1 MKRMFMTMLV
11 GICVFLFP
19 PLANAQTVYSLTG
32 TVQSEADGP
41 LPGANVVLK
50 ASGNGARPIGAT
62 TDADGRFSL
71 FVGKGLY
78 TLEIS
83 FVGYVTYTASVEVD
97 GDIRLPALTLRE
109 DNQLMDEVVVTA
121 HTITYN
127 TDGYV
132 SEVYKNPLYKQ
143 MDMTSVLKLSP
154 GTFATSSSVQ
164 VYGRGVSKVYLNG
177 RELKLRGEE
186 LVNYLEILEA
196 KNVKRMEVISSS
208 GVEEDATTLGGSIIR
223 LVTINPETG
232 GMANVNTYTLH
243 GEAKHMYSAGGSLN
257 WRINQRWGT
266 YLNASIFK
274 GNTENGNRI
283 GTLFHRTGEQLTDET
298 LGENKNL
305 NLRAVWGLTYDL
317 DKNNLFSMEGTLW
330 KNTQENP
337 MRSLTRS
344 LTGGEEEEVA
354 SGNSL
359 NERDFTDYNLSF
371 SYIHKFSDAGNLTF
385 KADHLG
391 VDSDDDGLQRYRYVG
406 GDHTE
411 YNHQNDVKNR
421 LTTLSADYTHRF
433 KALDGRLSVGA
444 KATWLDNEN
453 KTDYA
458 FYQNGELDRLTS
470 YSDPYRYEEEVYAL
484 YAKYAF
490 TYRRLGLSL
499 GVRMEDAR
507 ISPQSVTNPERN
519 HVSRYTDFFPE
530 VRLNYNIHPKKGHNL
545 NLSYNRGLSRP
556 MMESLNPTVRRTG
569 EYSYSMG
576 NPWLEPAYSDR
587 LELTAT
593 LFHKYSLNVR
603 YTRFEN
609 HSFSLSE
616 ERDGILYST
625 SQNGMTTS
633 ALSFYLSI
641 PVKLADWWNVRLNA
655 SYYHNRQEHLDLESS
670 HGSWGG
676 GYHMDIRL
684 PKDFSISHSL
694 IYSQAS
700 RGLYDKQTE
709 RPMVNSDI
717 SKDFPK
723 QGWRISL
730 GVMDIFNQA
739 GSRKVD
745 YFNDQ
750 YYQQTRGIRSNFA
763 VRLSVNYNFRW
774 GQKSM
779 VRRNMAGN
787 MDEMSRISME

>member
-1 MKRMFMTMLV
+1 MKRTLPIVLM
-11 GICVFLFP
+11 GIVMFLFP
-19 PLANAQTVYSLTG
+19 LAGHAQNHYSVSG
-32 TVQSEADGP
+32 TVQTEADGP
-41 LPGANVVLK
+41 LPGAHVILK
-50 ASGNGARPIGAT
+50 NTKQSDKLIGVT
-62 TDADGRFSL
+62 TGADGSFSL
-71 FVGKGLY
+71 SVAQGHY
-78 TLEIS
+78 TLEVS
-83 FVGYVTYTASVEVD
+83 FVGYTPYTASVEVE
-97 GDIRLPALTLRE
+97 GDIRLPALTLHE
-109 DNQLMDEVVVTA
+109 DAELLDEVVVTA
-121 HTITYN
+121 NTITYN
-127 TDGYV
+127 TEGYV
-132 SEVYKNPLYKQ
+132 AEVYKNPLYKQ
-143 MDMTSVLKLSP
+143 MDMNTVLKMTP
-154 GTFATSSSVQ
+154 GTLTTSSSVQ
-164 VYGRGVSKVYLNG
+164 VYGRNVSKVYLNG
-177 RELKLRGEE
+177 RELKLQGEQ
-186 LVNYLEILEA
+186 LVNYLTTLNA

-232 GMANVNTYTLH
+232 GMANINAFTIH
-243 GEAKHMYSAGGSLN
+243 GEDKHMYSVGGNLN

-266 YLNASIFK
+266 YLNASIFD
-274 GNTENGNRI
+274 GNTKNGNRI
-283 GTLFHRTGEQLTDET
+283 ETLYHRNGERLTDET
-298 LGENKNL
+298 LGESETL

-317 DKNNLFSMEGTLW
+317 DKNNLFTLEGTLW
-330 KNTQENP
+330 RNKMETP

-344 LTGGEEEEVA
+344 LAGGEEEDIA
-354 SGNSL
+354 LGNSL

-371 SYIHKFSDAGNLTF
+371 SYIHKFSDAGSLTF

-391 VDSDDDGLQRYRYVG
+391 VDSDDDGLNRYQYAG

-411 YNHQNDVKNR
+411 YNHLNDGKNR
-421 LTTLSADYTHRF
+421 LTTLGADYTHRF

-444 KATWLDNEN
+444 KATWLGNDN

-458 FYQNGELDRLTS
+458 SYQNGELDRLTS
-470 YSDPYRYEEEVYAL
+470 YSDLYRYEEEVYAL

-490 TYRRLGLSL
+490 TFRRLGLSF

-519 HVSRYTDFFPE
+519 HESHYTDFFPE

-545 NLSYNRGLSRP
+545 NFSYNRGLSRP

-576 NPWLEPAYSDR
+576 NPWLEPSYSDI

-593 LFHKYSLNVR
+593 LFNKYSLNVSYR
-603 YTRFEN
+603 HDKN
-609 HSFSLSE
+609 HNFSLSE
-616 ERDGILYST
+616 ELDGILYTT

-655 SYYHNRQEHLDLESS
+655 SYYHNRQEHLELESS

-694 IYSQAS
+694 IYSQAN
-700 RGLYDKQTE
+700 RGLYDKRTE

-739 GSRKVD
+739 GSRKAD

-750 YYQQTRGIRSNFA
+750 YYQQTRGICSNFA

-787 MDEMSRISME
+787 MDDMGRISMQ

>member
-1 MKRMFMTMLV
+1 M
-11 GICVFLFP
+11 GIVMFLFP
-19 PLANAQTVYSLTG
+19 LAGHAQNHYSVSG
-32 TVQSEADGP
+32 TVQTEADGP
-41 LPGANVVLK
+41 LPGAHVILK
-50 ASGNGARPIGAT
+50 NIKQSDKLIGVT
-62 TDADGRFSL
+62 TGADGSFSL
-71 FVGKGLY
+71 SVAQGHY
-78 TLEIS
+78 TLEVS
-83 FVGYVTYTASVEVD
+83 FVGYTPYTASVEVE
-97 GDIRLPALTLRE
+97 GDIRLPALTLHE
-109 DNQLMDEVVVTA
+109 DAELLDEVVVTA
-121 HTITYN
+121 NTITYN
-127 TDGYV
+127 TEGYV
-132 SEVYKNPLYKQ
+132 AEVYKNPLYKQ
-143 MDMTSVLKLSP
+143 MDMNTVLKMTP
-154 GTFATSSSVQ
+154 GTLTTSSSVQ
-164 VYGRGVSKVYLNG
+164 VYGRNVSKVYLNG

-186 LVNYLEILEA
+186 LVNYLETLEA

-243 GEAKHMYSAGGSLN
+243 GEAKHMYSAGGNLN

-317 DKNNLFSMEGTLW
+317 DKNNLFSLEGTLW

-371 SYIHKFSDAGNLTF
+371 SYIHKFSDAGSLTF

-391 VDSDDDGLQRYRYVG
+391 VDSDDDGLNRYQYAG

-411 YNHQNDVKNR
+411 YNHLNAGKNR
-421 LTTLSADYTHRF
+421 LTTLGADYTHRF

-444 KATWLDNEN
+444 KATWLGNDN

-458 FYQNGELDRLTS
+458 SYQNGELDRLTS
-470 YSDPYRYEEEVYAL
+470 YSDLYRYEEEVYAL

-490 TYRRLGLSL
+490 TFRRLGLSF

-519 HVSRYTDFFPE
+519 HESHYTDFFPE

-655 SYYHNRQEHLDLESS
+655 NYYHNRQEHLRLESS

-684 PKDFSISHSL
+684 PKDFSTAI
-694 IYSQAS
+694 
-700 RGLYDKQTE
+700 
-709 RPMVNSDI
+709 P
-717 SKDFPK
+717 
-723 QGWRISL
+723 
-730 GVMDIFNQA
+730 
-739 GSRKVD
+739 
-745 YFNDQ
+745 
-750 YYQQTRGIRSNFA
+750 
-763 VRLSVNYNFRW
+763 
-774 GQKSM
+774 
-779 VRRNMAGN
+779 
-787 MDEMSRISME
+787 

>member
-1 MKRMFMTMLV
+1 MKRMLPIVLM
-11 GICVFLFP
+11 GIVMFLFP
-19 PLANAQTVYSLTG
+19 LAGHAQNSYSVSG
-32 TVQSEADGP
+32 IVQTEADGP
-41 LPGANVVLK
+41 LPGAHVILK
-50 ASGNGARPIGAT
+50 NTKQSDKLIGVT
-62 TDADGRFSL
+62 TGADGSYSL
-71 FVGKGLY
+71 SVVKGHY
-78 TLEIS
+78 TLEVS
-83 FVGYVTYTASVEVD
+83 FVGYTSYAASVEVE
-97 GDIRLPALTLRE
+97 GDIRLPALTLHE
-109 DNQLMDEVVVTA
+109 DAELMDEVVVTVN
-121 HTITYN
+121 TITYN
-127 TDGYV
+127 TEGYV
-132 SEVYKNPLYKQ
+132 AEVYKNPLYKQ
-143 MDMTSVLKLSP
+143 MDMNTVLKMTP
-154 GTFATSSSVQ
+154 GTLTTSSSVQ
-164 VYGRGVSKVYLNG
+164 VYGRNVSKVYLNG

-186 LVNYLEILEA
+186 LVNYLETLEA

-490 TYRRLGLSL
+490 TFRRLGLSF

-519 HVSRYTDFFPE
+519 HVSHYTDFFPE
-530 VRLNYNIHPKKGHNL
+530 VRFNYTIHPELGHNI
-545 NLSYNRGLSRP
+545 NFSYNRGLGRP
-556 MMESLNPTVRRTG
+556 MMEYLNPTVRRTG

-576 NPWLEPAYSDR
+576 NPWLEPSYSDH
-587 LELTAT
+587 LELIAT
-593 LFHKYSLNVR
+593 LFNKYSLNVSYR
-603 YTRFEN
+603 HDKN
-609 HSFSLSE
+609 HNFSLSE
-616 ERDGILYST
+616 ERDGILYTT
-625 SQNGMTTS
+625 SQNGMTS
-633 ALSFYLSI
+633 SDLSFYLSV
-641 PVKLADWWNVRLNA
+641 PVQLAEWWNVRLHA
-655 SYYHNRQEHLDLESS
+655 SYYYYRQKHLEKESS
-670 HGSWGG
+670 DDSWGA
-676 GYHMDIRL
+676 GYHMNIRL
-684 PKDFSISHSL
+684 PKDFSISHDL
-694 IYSQAS
+694 TYDQPFQRLYS
-700 RGLYDKQTE
+700 KQTA
-709 RPMVNSDI
+709 RPQCHFDI
-717 SKDFPK
+717 TKAFPK
-723 QGWRISL
+723 QGWRITL
-730 GVMDIFNQA
+730 GLMDVFNQA
-739 GSRKVD
+739 GSRKVEN
-745 YFNDQ
+745 FNEQ
-750 YYQQTRGIRSNFA
+750 YYQRTQGTCSNFA
-763 VRLSVNYNFRW
+763 IRLNVSYNFRW

-779 VRRNMAGN
+779 VRRNQAGN
-787 MDEMSRISME
+787 MNEMSRISMQ

>member
-1 MKRMFMTMLV
+1 MKRMLMTMLV

-19 PLANAQTVYSLTG
+19 PLANAQTVYSVTG
-32 TVQSEADGP
+32 TVESEADGP

-50 ASGNGARPIGAT
+50 ASGNDARPIGAT
-62 TDADGRFSL
+62 TDAGGRFTLS
-71 FVGKGLY
+71 VGKGLY

-97 GDIRLPALTLRE
+97 GDIRLPALTLSE

-121 HTITYN
+121 CTITYN

-143 MDMTSVLKLSP
+143 MDMTSVLKMSP
-154 GTFATSSSVQ
+154 GTFATSSDVQ

-186 LVNYLEILEA
+186 LVNYLETLEA

-232 GMANVNTYTLH
+232 GMANINASTIH
-243 GEAKHMYSAGGSLN
+243 GEDKHMYSVGGNLN

-266 YLNASIFK
+266 YLNASIFD
-274 GNTENGNRI
+274 GNTKNGSRI
-283 GTLFHRTGEQLTDET
+283 ETLYHRNGERLTDET
-298 LGENKNL
+298 LGESETL

-317 DKNNLFSMEGTLW
+317 DKNNLFTLEGTLW
-330 KNTQENP
+330 RNKMETP
-337 MRSLTRS
+337 MRSLTRR
-344 LTGGEEEEVA
+344 LAGGEEEDIA
-354 SGNSL
+354 LGNSL

-391 VDSDDDGLQRYRYVG
+391 VDSDDDGLNRYQYAG

-411 YNHQNDVKNR
+411 YNHLNDGKNR
-421 LTTLSADYTHRF
+421 LTTLGADYTHRF

-458 FYQNGELDRLTS
+458 SYLNGELDRLTS

-490 TYRRLGLSL
+490 TYRRLGLSF

-507 ISPQSVTNPERN
+507 ISPQSVINPERN
-519 HVSRYTDFFPE
+519 HESHYTDFFPE

-576 NPWLEPAYSDR
+576 NPWLESAYSDM

-655 SYYHNRQEHLDLESS
+655 NYYYNRQEHLELESS
-670 HGSWGG
+670 HGFWGA

-694 IYSQAS
+694 IYSQAN
-700 RGLYDKQTE
+700 RGLYNKQTE
-709 RPMVNSDI
+709 RPRASLDI
-717 SKDFPK
+717 NKAFPK
-723 QGWRISL
+723 QGWRVTL

-739 GSRKVD
+739 GSRKAD

-750 YYQQTRGIRSNFA
+750 YYQQTRGICSNFGI
-763 VRLSVNYNFRW
+763 RLVVNYNLRW

-787 MDEMSRISME
+787 MDDMGRISMQ

>member
-1 MKRMFMTMLV
+1 MKRTLPIVLM
-11 GICVFLFP
+11 GIVMFLFP
-19 PLANAQTVYSLTG
+19 LAGHAQNHYSVSG
-32 TVQSEADGP
+32 TVQTEADGP
-41 LPGANVVLK
+41 LPGAHVILK
-50 ASGNGARPIGAT
+50 NIKQSDKLIGVT
-62 TDADGRFSL
+62 TGADGSFSL
-71 FVGKGLY
+71 SVAQGHY
-78 TLEIS
+78 TLEVS
-83 FVGYVTYTASVEVD
+83 FVGYTPYTASVEVD

-121 HTITYN
+121 RTITYN

-143 MDMTSVLKLSP
+143 MDMTSVLKMSP

-186 LVNYLEILEA
+186 LVNYLETLEA

-243 GEAKHMYSAGGSLN
+243 GEAKHMYSAGGNLN

-317 DKNNLFSMEGTLW
+317 DKNNLFSLEGTLW

-371 SYIHKFSDAGNLTF
+371 SYIHKFSDAGSLTF

-391 VDSDDDGLQRYRYVG
+391 VDSDDDGLNRYQYAG

-411 YNHQNDVKNR
+411 YNHLNAGKNR
-421 LTTLSADYTHRF
+421 LTTLGADYTHRF

-444 KATWLDNEN
+444 KATWLGNDN

-458 FYQNGELDRLTS
+458 SYQNGELDRLTS
-470 YSDPYRYEEEVYAL
+470 YSDFYRYEEEVYAL

-490 TYRRLGLSL
+490 TFRRLGLSF

-519 HVSRYTDFFPE
+519 HESHYTDFFPE

-576 NPWLEPAYSDR
+576 NPWLEPAYSDM

-593 LFHKYSLNVR
+593 LFHKYSLNVH
-603 YTRFEN
+603 YMRFEN

-655 SYYHNRQEHLDLESS
+655 SYYHNRQEHLELESS
-670 HGSWGG
+670 HGFWGA

-684 PKDFSISHSL
+684 PKDFSINHSL
-694 IYSQAS
+694 IYSQAN
-700 RGLYDKQTE
+700 RGLYNKQTE
-709 RPMVNSDI
+709 RPRASLDI
-717 SKDFPK
+717 NKAFPK

-739 GSRKVD
+739 GSRKAD

-750 YYQQTRGIRSNFA
+750 YYQQTRGICSNFA

-787 MDEMSRISME
+787 MDDMGRISMQ

>member
-19 PLANAQTVYSLTG
+19 PLANAQTVYSVTG
-32 TVQSEADGP
+32 IVQTQSDGP
-41 LPGANVVLK
+41 LSGANVVLK
-50 ASGNGARPIGAT
+50 TSGNDARAVGAI

-71 FVGKGLY
+71 SVGKGLY
-78 TLEIS
+78 TFEIS
-83 FVGYVTYTASVEVD
+83 FVGYVTYRASVEVK
-97 GDIRLPALTLRE
+97 GDVRLPALTLDE
-109 DNQLMDEVVVTA
+109 DMQLMDEVVVTA

-143 MDMTSVLKLSP
+143 MDMTSVLKMSP
-154 GTFATSSSVQ
+154 GTFATSSGVQ

-186 LVNYLEILEA
+186 LVNYLETLEA

-208 GVEEDATTLGGSIIR
+208 GVEEDATALGGSIIR

-232 GMANVNTYTLH
+232 GMANINAFTIH
-243 GEAKHMYSAGGSLN
+243 GEDKHMYTAGGNLN

-266 YLNASIFK
+266 YLNASIFE
-274 GNTENGNRI
+274 GNTKNGNRI
-283 GTLFHRTGEQLTDET
+283 ETLYHRNGERLADET
-298 LGENKNL
+298 LGESETL
-305 NLRAVWGLTYDL
+305 NLRAVWGVTYDL
-317 DKNNLFSMEGTLW
+317 DKNNLFTLEGTLW
-330 KNTQENP
+330 RNKMETP
-337 MRSLTRS
+337 MQSLTRR
-344 LTGGEEEEVA
+344 LAGGKEEEVA

-385 KADHLG
+385 KADYLG
-391 VDSDDDGLQRYRYVG
+391 VDSDDDGLNRYQYAG

-411 YNHQNDVKNR
+411 YNHLNDGKNR

-433 KALDGRLSVGA
+433 KVLDGRLSVGA
-444 KATWLDNEN
+444 KAIWLDNDN

-458 FYQNGELDRLTS
+458 SYLNGELDRLTS
-470 YSDPYRYEEEVYAL
+470 YSDPYRYGEEVYAF

-490 TYRRLGLSL
+490 TFRRFGLSL

-507 ISPQSVTNPERN
+507 ISPHSVTNPERN
-519 HVSRYTDFFPE
+519 HESHYTDFFPE

-545 NLSYNRGLSRP
+545 NLRYNRGLSRP

-576 NPWLEPAYSDR
+576 NPWLEPAYSDI

-603 YTRFEN
+603 YMRLEN
-609 HSFSLSE
+609 HDFSLSE
-616 ERDGILYST
+616 ERDGILYTT

-641 PVKLADWWNVRLNA
+641 PVKLADWWNVSLNA
-655 SYYHNRQEHLDLESS
+655 NYYHNRQEHLELESS
-670 HGSWGG
+670 HDTWGA

-684 PKDFSISHSL
+684 PKDFSINHSL
-694 IYSQAS
+694 VYSQAN

-709 RPMVNSDI
+709 RPQASLDI
-717 SKDFPK
+717 NKAFPK
-723 QGWRISL
+723 QGWRITL

-739 GSRKVD
+739 GSRKAD

-750 YYQQTRGIRSNFA
+750 YYQQTRGIRSNLG
-763 VRLSVNYNFRW
+763 VRLVVNYNLRW